1 MQFNGVNLKLIPK
14 KKNIYTYGLALLD
27 VFFYQKRT
35 CGISSVLILKSTK
48 PALCQEKVERIIGK

>member
-1 MQFNGVNLKLIPK
+1 MQFNGVNLKLIP

-27 VFFYQKRT
+27 VFFAKREL
-35 CGISSVLILKSTK
+35 GESLLFSSLKSTK